1 MITNKEINKNK
12 IPVLYIIS
20 TGHSGSTL
28 LDMLLSAHSKI
39 FGVGEFRA
47 FSSRKN
53 ELNNELKEQVCACGE
68 KISNCPFW
76 KKVLEN
82 IDCSLKLDVRRN
94 GINSF
99 LGVDKYIFKNGEAV
113 SIKDYLKSNEKIY
126 ENILKFSDKEFIVDS
141 SKQSDRAE
149 LLSRSK
155 KLNIIFLH
163 LVRDGR
169 GVMWSYK
176 KKYKKTLFPIFLWL
190 FTNLKAEIIK
200 KRNKN
205 IRMIFLRYED
215 LVDNP
220 EKELARILK
229 TIGLSFEKGMLN
241 FSRVEQH
248 QIAGNRLRL
257 RKDREIKKDLSWK
270 ENLSWFDLFL
280 FYLIAGFLNKYYGY

>member
-1 MITNKEINKNK
+1 MDRIKTIENK
-12 IPVLYIIS
+12 IPILYIMGC
-20 TGHSGSTL
+20 GHSGSTL

-39 FGVGEFRA
+39 FGVGELRI
-47 FSSRKN
+47 FSSQKN
-53 ELNNELKEQVCACGE
+53 KLRDELKEQLCACGQ
-68 KISNCPFW
+68 KVPDCPFW

-82 IDCSLKLDVRRN
+82 VDYSPKLDVRRSK
-94 GINSF
+94 INSF
-99 LGVDKYIFKNGEAV
+99 LGIDKYIFKNGEPV
-113 SIKDYLKSNEKIY
+113 SIKDYLESNEKIY
-126 ENILKFSDKEFIVDS
+126 ETILKLSGKEFIVDS
-141 SKQSDRAE
+141 SKGPDRAE

-155 KLNIIFLH
+155 KLDIIFLH
-163 LVRDGR
+163 LIRDGR

-176 KKYKKTLFPIFLWL
+176 RKYKKTLFSIFIWL

-205 IRMIFLRYED
+205 VRTIVLRYED

-220 EKELARILK
+220 EKELEKILE

-241 FSRVEQH
+241 FSKVEQH

-280 FYLIAGFLNKYYGY
+280 FYLFAGFLNKFYGY